1 MAVYKVKDSGSLSV
15 NKSDDLCVHFL
26 ESLFDGIQKE
36 LLPVCI
42 DAYPYDDKDILRYE
56 AIITDKDT
64 EEEIADYLVSVY
76 PDGIMDIIDMDV
88 LSSRY
93 DKKGCDYRYHEDYQ
107 DAYIASC
114 DTSSKS
120 DYACMVNDA
129 CGVIMEFLDEV
140 FYDVSVSA
148 YLNDDLSDEND
159 EVSCVYGCTSC
170 RSCAY
175 EDMVSNGITQCP
187 SYVPTQPIMSYGWLA
202 GHTEDVPTIPDK
214 TDKDS
219 MDAIRKRNKK
229 KAGKSE
235 LEQRKTLL
243 NGNRSI
249 SRHRSYEAE
258 EEDDNDDKGM
268 YYRFYSLLYAERHL
282 SELLKYPE
290 VENSVHDFEIFTYS
304 PSGVKAALQ
313 EKMFLKKQDYAVINR
328 IRSGFADVIVGYLVP
343 ESVKDTNTWEY
354 AEISVGMNQ
363 DIKVTWR
370 H

>member
-1 MAVYKVKDSGSLSV
+1 MAVYKVKDSGSLTI

-26 ESLFDGIQKE
+26 ESLYDGIQKE
-36 LLPVCI
+36 LLPVRI
-42 DAYPYDDKDILRYE
+42 DAYPYNDKDILRYE
-56 AIITDKDT
+56 AVITDKTT
-64 EEEIADYLVSVY
+64 EEELADYLVSVY
-76 PDGIMDIIDMDV
+76 PDGMMDIIDMDV
-88 LSSRY
+88 LYDRY
-93 DKKGCDYRYHEDYQ
+93 DKKGYDYRYHADYQ
-107 DAYIASC
+107 DAYVGSC
-114 DTSSKS
+114 DTRSNS
-120 DYACMVNDA
+120 DYDDMVNDA
-129 CGVIMEFLDEV
+129 CVVIMEFLDEV
-140 FYDVSVSA
+140 LYDVDVYA
-148 YLNDDLSDEND
+148 YLNDDSSED
-159 EVSCVYGCTSC
+159 VSCVY
-170 RSCAY
+170 SCAY

-202 GHTEDVPTIPDK
+202 GHTEDVPTIPNK

-229 KAGKSE
+229 RAGKSE

-243 NGNRSI
+243 NVNKST
-249 SRHRSYEAE
+249 SRHRSYEADTD
-258 EEDDNDDKGM
+258 EDKDVNGM
-268 YYRFYSLLYAERHL
+268 FYRFYSLLYAERHL

-290 VENSVHDFEIFTYS
+290 VENNVHDFEIFTYS

-328 IRSGFADVIVGYLVP
+328 IRNGFADVIVGYLVP

>member
-1 MAVYKVKDSGSLSV
+1 MAVYKVKDSGSLSI

-26 ESLFDGIQKE
+26 ESLYDGIQKE
-36 LLPVCI
+36 LLPVSI

-56 AIITDKDT
+56 AIITDRDT

-88 LSSRY
+88 LENRY
-93 DKKGCDYRYHEDYQ
+93 DKKGYDYRYHADYQ
-107 DAYIASC
+107 DAYVGSC

-120 DYACMVNDA
+120 DYDDMVNDA

-140 FYDVSVSA
+140 LYDVNVSA
-148 YLNDDLSDEND
+148 YLNNDALSDAD
-159 EVSCVYGCTSC
+159 EDVSCVYGCASC

-175 EDMVSNGITQCP
+175 EDMVSAGVTQCP

-214 TDKDS
+214 TDKGS

-243 NGNRSI
+243 NVNKSI

-258 EEDDNDDKGM
+258 EEDDDKGM

-290 VENSVHDFEIFTYS
+290 VENNVHDFEIFTYS

-328 IRSGFADVIVGYLVP
+328 IRNGFADVIVGYLVP

>member
-1 MAVYKVKDSGSLSV
+1 MAIYSVKDNGSLSM
-15 NKSDDLCVHFL
+15 NKSDDLCIHFL
-26 ESLFDGIQKE
+26 ESLYDCAQRE
-36 LLPVCI
+36 LLPVRI
-42 DAYPYDDKDILRYE
+42 DAYPYNDKDILRYE
-56 AIITDKDT
+56 AIITNRDT

-88 LSSRY
+88 LSDRY
-93 DKKGCDYRYHEDYQ
+93 DKKGYDYRCHEDYQ
-107 DAYIASC
+107 DAYVCSC
-114 DTSSKS
+114 DTESKS
-120 DYACMVNDA
+120 DYDDMVNNA

-140 FYDVSVSA
+140 LYDIDVSA
-148 YLNDDLSDEND
+148 YLNDDLGGAEED
-159 EVSCVYGCTSC
+159 VSC
-170 RSCAY
+170 RSYAY

-214 TDKDS
+214 TDKSS

-229 KAGKSE
+229 RAGKSE

-243 NGNRSI
+243 NGNKGI

-258 EEDDNDDKGM
+258 EDDDKGM

-282 SELLKYPE
+282 SELLKYPD
-290 VENSVHDFEIFTYS
+290 VENNVHDFEIFTYS
-304 PSGVKAALQ
+304 PSGVKTALQ

-328 IRSGFADVIVGYLVP
+328 IRSGFSDVIVGYLVP